1 MKLMS
6 FKYFKRQRI
15 LALVLILVLASTLFS
30 ITVSSLLGFYRG
42 FTAYLGE
49 GEDIVLIYNRKSR
62 TPFTGSVP
70 IYLTERIGTMNGVL
84 VSSPEAIAPCVVDDE
99 AIFLRGIIPGDF
111 MKLNQLSVLDGELL
125 ELSDA
130 DCMIVGRNLA
140 ERFELK
146 LGDKFL
152 IHSVLTDQYM
162 ELRIKGVYESHSAMD
177 DEALVPLYVG
187 QWLVGVDYSHV
198 TLIRFKIDRGAVSPS
213 TIFEEV
219 AKEASEPSPAH
230 DGGETRPIDQII
242 PGVRTSFSIE
252 DIGVE
257 EAQVLMKSYM
267 DRYGVTRE
275 ALLVVS
281 VLIFLLSSASIT
293 VALKIV
299 LTQHTGEIGVLRS
312 IGASKRTMKRDI
324 LIKLLPWSLVS
335 SAMGI
340 LMATATLMI
349 TQENSYLLVLSH
361 RVSFNL
367 DLLSMATILI
377 LVSLFVS
384 ITILRSDLK

>member
-70 IYLTERIGTMNGVL
+70 VYLTERIGAMNGVL
-84 VSSPEAIAPCVVDDE
+84 VSSPEAIAPCVADDE

-140 ERFELK
+140 ERFKLK

-162 ELRIKGVYESHSAMD
+162 ELRIKGIYESHSAMD

-219 AKEASEPSPAH
+219 AKEASEPSPAR
-230 DGGETRPIDQII
+230 DGGEKPPIDRII

-252 DIGVE
+252 DVGVE
-257 EAQVLMKSYM
+257 EAQGLMKSYM

-293 VALKIV
+293 AALKIV

-367 DLLSMATILI
+367 DLFSMATILI
-377 LVSLFVS
+377 LVSLLVS